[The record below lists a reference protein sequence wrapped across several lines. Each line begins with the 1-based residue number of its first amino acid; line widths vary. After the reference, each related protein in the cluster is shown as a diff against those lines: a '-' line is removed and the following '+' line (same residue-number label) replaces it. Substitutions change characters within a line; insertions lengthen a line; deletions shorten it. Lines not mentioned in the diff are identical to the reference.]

1 MVYDHLPH
9 DKYEKYENMW
19 YLGGVYPFWHNPLYL
34 PQCKGVERASRGCG
48 RPETTDA
55 EPAWGERDV
64 DRKIRPRLTG
74 FLHTPKILT
83 GKDLVE
89 NKSKIP
95 KVAQFL
101 LFPNLCGYHFIH
113 FPQTTRLGAP
123 TIPTLGAPSRFLW
136 RTGCGPP
143 EQHMITDL
151 PRREDRKP
159 ILCWVPKKSPPCRR
173 LSSSIRFYM
182 FSVVLLSFNVLRTS

>member
-9 DKYEKYENMW
+9 DKYEKYRKCDIW
-19 YLGGVYPFWHNPLYL
+19 GVYTHSEIIPSISLSARGLKEPPEVAVAQKLQTQSQPGAREMYIGKSAQDSL
-34 PQCKGVERASRGCG
+34 ASS
-48 RPETTDA
+48 TH
-55 EPAWGERDV
+55 
-64 DRKIRPRLTG
+64 PRY
-74 FLHTPKILT
+74 K

-89 NKSKIP
+89 NRSKIP

-101 LFPNLCGYHFIH
+101 LFLNLCGYH

-136 RTGCGPP
+136 RTGRGPA

-159 ILCWVPKKSPPCRR
+159 IVCWVPKKSPACRR

-182 FSVVLLSFNVLRTS
+182 FSVVLL